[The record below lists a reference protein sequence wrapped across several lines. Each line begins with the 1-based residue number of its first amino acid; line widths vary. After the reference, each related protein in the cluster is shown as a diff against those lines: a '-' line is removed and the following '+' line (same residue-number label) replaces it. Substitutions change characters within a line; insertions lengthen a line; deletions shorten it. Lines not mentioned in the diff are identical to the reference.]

1 MKKTI
6 PKLLTLVCLLVAI
19 MGLSIVTAHA
29 ATVTGA
35 ISGGNEYRYH
45 EDKTPV
51 PQWGAFTSTK
61 LKYFTRDDTGVTVPA
76 YCMEPSVR
84 SASGDLSYS
93 STSWSSLSWNQRYA
107 VTLALSY
114 GYGGNYDFYGIHP
127 DCAQLAT
134 QAVIWEFVCGYR
146 GTTYP
151 YTLYDTTCAN
161 LFHYAG
167 DGVQE
172 AYDILIDRIMGHGVI
187 PSFAV
192 KYRNQLSDANAITLT
207 WDGSQ
212 YVGTAT
218 DTNGVL
224 PQYAF
229 RAGINGVTVKQRRNV
244 LSVTATK
251 DAAGKL
257 NGYISSDYGYSL
269 DVEGTE
275 SVLLEPSNGSGYQAC
290 AALTSLPDPVWAY
303 IHFKVNIVEEKGSLT
318 INKVDAETGKAL
330 AGVTYRLYDSAG
342 KKVADV
348 TTGADGKAV
357 LADLL
362 QGRYSYQEIS
372 ALSGYV
378 VDSTK
383 YQINITATALNIT
396 AKRTNAL
403 AKGSLTINKVDAETG
418 KALAG
423 VTYRLYDSTGEKVAD
438 ATTGA
443 DGKAVFGDLPQG
455 KYSYQEISA
464 PSGYVVDN
472 TKYQIAIT
480 ATALN
485 ITQKR
490 TNTPA
495 KASIEIVKVD
505 ADHKTPLQGAGFR
518 LYDTSGKQ
526 VAEGNTDVNGK
537 LTFSNLRLGSYTYK
551 EFKAPDG
558 YILDTTAYSAVLN
571 QNGQVLKVTR
581 ENIPVKGSIEVL
593 KVDAET
599 KQPLAGVVY
608 RLFAADGNK
617 IADGTTDVTG
627 KVTFS
632 GLRLGKY
639 VYQEIGTVDGYVIDE
654 TKYDFSLT
662 TANLN
667 IKVTRENAPA
677 KGSITVRKVDATGT
691 PLAGAE
697 LLLETSADGQTW
709 TEVGRV
715 TTDKTGIAKWSDLQT
730 GAQYRVTETKAP
742 AGYTLLTEPLF
753 TGTLDSSNR
762 DVTITACNN
771 AGFALPFTGGTGF
784 TTYILFA
791 TLALMAGV
799 CFCKKIE
806 MKEKTK

>member
-6 PKLLTLVCLLVAI
+6 PKLLTLVCLLVAV

-29 ATVTGA
+29 ATVTG
-35 ISGGNEYRYH
+35 IVSGGNEYRYH

-167 DGVQE
+167 DDVAV
-172 AYDILIDRIMGHGVI
+172 AYNIIIDRITNHGKI

-207 WDGSQ
+207 WDGSK
-212 YVGTAT
+212 YTGTAT

-244 LSVTATK
+244 LTVTATK
-251 DAAGKL
+251 DAAAKL
-257 NGYISSDYGYSL
+257 NGYVSSDYGYAL

-275 SVLLEPSNGSGYQAC
+275 SVLLEPSNGSNYQAC

-303 IHFKVNIVEEKGSLT
+303 IHFKVKIVEE
-318 INKVDAETGKAL
+318 
-330 AGVTYRLYDSAG
+330 
-342 KKVADV
+342 
-348 TTGADGKAV
+348 
-357 LADLL
+357 
-362 QGRYSYQEIS
+362 
-372 ALSGYV
+372 
-378 VDSTK
+378 
-383 YQINITATALNIT
+383 
-396 AKRTNAL
+396 
-403 AKGSLTINKVDAETG
+403 
-418 KALAG
+418 
-423 VTYRLYDSTGEKVAD
+423 
-438 ATTGA
+438 
-443 DGKAVFGDLPQG
+443 
-455 KYSYQEISA
+455 
-464 PSGYVVDN
+464 
-472 TKYQIAIT
+472 
-480 ATALN
+480 
-485 ITQKR
+485 
-490 TNTPA
+490 
-495 KASIEIVKVD
+495 
-505 ADHKTPLQGAGFR
+505 
-518 LYDTSGKQ
+518 
-526 VAEGNTDVNGK
+526 
-537 LTFSNLRLGSYTYK
+537 
-551 EFKAPDG
+551 
-558 YILDTTAYSAVLN
+558 
-571 QNGQVLKVTR
+571 
-581 ENIPVKGSIEVL
+581 
-593 KVDAET
+593 
-599 KQPLAGVVY
+599 
-608 RLFAADGNK
+608 
-617 IADGTTDVTG
+617 
-627 KVTFS
+627 
-632 GLRLGKY
+632 
-639 VYQEIGTVDGYVIDE
+639 
-654 TKYDFSLT
+654 
-662 TANLN
+662 
-667 IKVTRENAPA
+667 
-677 KGSITVRKVDATGT
+677 KGSITVRKVDVTGS

-709 TEVGRV
+709 TEVGRI
-715 TTDKTGIAKWSDLQT
+715 TTDSTGVAKWENLKTGVH
-730 GAQYRVTETKAP
+730 YRVTETKAP

-753 TGTLDSSNR
+753 AGVLDSSNR

-784 TTYILFA
+784 TTYFLFA
-791 TLALMAGV
+791 ALMLCMGV
-799 CFCKKIE
+799 YFCKKSNIK
-806 MKEKTK
+806 KETTE

>member
-29 ATVTGA
+29 ATVTGT

-146 GTTYP
+146 SPVYP
-151 YTLYDTTCAN
+151 YALYDTTCAN

-167 DGVQE
+167 DDVAV
-172 AYDILIDRIMGHGVI
+172 AYNIIIDRIMNHGKI

-224 PQYAF
+224 SQYYF
-229 RAGINGVTVKQRRNV
+229 STNISGVTVNQSWNT
-244 LSVTATK
+244 LTVTATK
-251 DAAGKL
+251 DAAAQL

-269 DVEGTE
+269 DVAGTE

-303 IHFKVNIVEEKGSLT
+303 IHFKVNIVEE
-318 INKVDAETGKAL
+318 
-330 AGVTYRLYDSAG
+330 
-342 KKVADV
+342 
-348 TTGADGKAV
+348 
-357 LADLL
+357 
-362 QGRYSYQEIS
+362 
-372 ALSGYV
+372 
-378 VDSTK
+378 
-383 YQINITATALNIT
+383 
-396 AKRTNAL
+396 
-403 AKGSLTINKVDAETG
+403 KGSLTINKVDAETG

-472 TKYQIAIT
+472 TEYQITIT

-485 ITQKR
+485 ITHKR
-490 TNTPA
+490 TNA
-495 KASIEIVKVD
+495 
-505 ADHKTPLQGAGFR
+505 L
-518 LYDTSGKQ
+518 
-526 VAEGNTDVNGK
+526 
-537 LTFSNLRLGSYTYK
+537 
-551 EFKAPDG
+551 
-558 YILDTTAYSAVLN
+558 
-571 QNGQVLKVTR
+571 
-581 ENIPVKGSIEVL
+581 
-593 KVDAET
+593 
-599 KQPLAGVVY
+599 
-608 RLFAADGNK
+608 
-617 IADGTTDVTG
+617 
-627 KVTFS
+627 
-632 GLRLGKY
+632 
-639 VYQEIGTVDGYVIDE
+639 
-654 TKYDFSLT
+654 
-662 TANLN
+662 
-667 IKVTRENAPA
+667 A
-677 KGSITVRKVDATGT
+677 KGSITVRKLDATGA

-697 LLLETSADGQTW
+697 LLLETSADGETW
-709 TEVGRV
+709 AEVGRV
-715 TTDKTGIAKWSDLQT
+715 TTDNIGIAKWENLKIGVQFRIRSVYKELHADHET
-730 GAQYRVTETKAP
+730 GAADNK
-742 AGYTLLTEPLF
+742 
-753 TGTLDSSNR
+753 
-762 DVTITACNN
+762 
-771 AGFALPFTGGTGF
+771 
-784 TTYILFA
+784 
-791 TLALMAGV
+791 
-799 CFCKKIE
+799 
-806 MKEKTK
+806 

>member
-29 ATVTGA
+29 ATVTGT

-61 LKYFTRDDTGVTVPA
+61 LKYFTRNDTGVTVPA
-76 YCMEPSVR
+76 YCMEPSAR

-167 DGVQE
+167 NGVQE

-218 DTNGVL
+218 DNNGVL
-224 PQYAF
+224 SQYYF
-229 RAGINGVTVKQRRNV
+229 DTDISGVTVSQRRNV
-244 LSVTATK
+244 LTVTATK
-251 DAAGKL
+251 DAAAKL
-257 NGYISSDYGYSL
+257 NGYISSDYGYAL

-275 SVLLEPSNGSGYQAC
+275 SVLLEPSNGSNYQAC

-303 IHFKVNIVEEKGSLT
+303 IHFKVKIVEEKGSLT

-330 AGVTYRLYDSAG
+330 AGVTYRLYDSTG

-348 TTGADGKAV
+348 TTGA
-357 LADLL
+357 
-362 QGRYSYQEIS
+362 
-372 ALSGYV
+372 
-378 VDSTK
+378 
-383 YQINITATALNIT
+383 N
-396 AKRTNAL
+396 
-403 AKGSLTINKVDAETG
+403 
-418 KALAG
+418 
-423 VTYRLYDSTGEKVAD
+423 
-438 ATTGA
+438 
-443 DGKAVFGDLPQG
+443 GKAVFADLPQG

-472 TKYQIAIT
+472 TKYQITIT
-480 ATALN
+480 ATVLN
-485 ITQKR
+485 ITHKR
-490 TNTPA
+490 TNA
-495 KASIEIVKVD
+495 
-505 ADHKTPLQGAGFR
+505 L
-518 LYDTSGKQ
+518 
-526 VAEGNTDVNGK
+526 
-537 LTFSNLRLGSYTYK
+537 
-551 EFKAPDG
+551 
-558 YILDTTAYSAVLN
+558 
-571 QNGQVLKVTR
+571 
-581 ENIPVKGSIEVL
+581 
-593 KVDAET
+593 
-599 KQPLAGVVY
+599 
-608 RLFAADGNK
+608 
-617 IADGTTDVTG
+617 
-627 KVTFS
+627 
-632 GLRLGKY
+632 
-639 VYQEIGTVDGYVIDE
+639 
-654 TKYDFSLT
+654 
-662 TANLN
+662 
-667 IKVTRENAPA
+667 A
-677 KGSITVRKVDATGT
+677 KGSITVRKVDVTGS

-697 LLLETSADGQTW
+697 LMLETSADGKTW
-709 TEVGRV
+709 TEVGRI
-715 TTDKTGIAKWSDLQT
+715 TTDSTGVAKWSDLKV

-753 TGTLDSSNR
+753 TGVLDSNNR
-762 DVTITACNN
+762 DITITACNN

-784 TTYILFA
+784 TTYFLFA
-791 TLALMAGV
+791 ALMLCVGV
-799 CFCKKIE
+799 YFCKKSDF
-806 MKEKTK
+806 MKETTK

>member
-29 ATVTGA
+29 ATVTGT

-93 STSWSSLSWNQRYA
+93 STSWSGLSWNQRYA
-107 VTLALSY
+107 VTLAMAY
-114 GYGGNYDFYGIHP
+114 GYGGNYGFDMHP

-134 QAVIWEFVCGYR
+134 QAIIWEFVCGYR

-151 YTLYDTTCAN
+151 YTLYDTTCKE

-167 DGVQE
+167 DDVAV
-172 AYDILIDRIMGHGVI
+172 AYDIIIDRIMQHGTI

-224 PQYAF
+224 PQYYF
-229 RAGINGVTVKQRRNV
+229 STNISGVTVNQSWNT
-244 LSVTATK
+244 LTVTATK
-251 DAAGKL
+251 DAAAQL

-269 DVEGTE
+269 DVAGTE

-357 LADLL
+357 LADLP

-372 ALSGYV
+372 APSGYV
-378 VDSTK
+378 VDNTK

-423 VTYRLYDSTGEKVAD
+423 VTYQLYDSTGEKVAD

-443 DGKAVFGDLPQG
+443 DGKAVFADLPQG

-472 TKYQIAIT
+472 TEYQITIT
-480 ATALN
+480 ATALS
-485 ITQKR
+485 ITHKR
-490 TNTPA
+490 TNA
-495 KASIEIVKVD
+495 
-505 ADHKTPLQGAGFR
+505 L
-518 LYDTSGKQ
+518 
-526 VAEGNTDVNGK
+526 
-537 LTFSNLRLGSYTYK
+537 
-551 EFKAPDG
+551 
-558 YILDTTAYSAVLN
+558 
-571 QNGQVLKVTR
+571 
-581 ENIPVKGSIEVL
+581 
-593 KVDAET
+593 
-599 KQPLAGVVY
+599 
-608 RLFAADGNK
+608 
-617 IADGTTDVTG
+617 
-627 KVTFS
+627 
-632 GLRLGKY
+632 
-639 VYQEIGTVDGYVIDE
+639 
-654 TKYDFSLT
+654 
-662 TANLN
+662 
-667 IKVTRENAPA
+667 A
-677 KGSITVRKVDATGT
+677 KGSITVRKVDVTGS

-697 LLLETSADGQTW
+697 LMLETSADGKTW

-715 TTDKTGIAKWSDLQT
+715 TTDNTGVAKWSDLKV
-730 GAQYRVTETKAP
+730 GAQYRITETKAP

-753 TGTLDSSNR
+753 TGVLDSSNR

-784 TTYILFA
+784 TTYFLFA
-791 TLALMAGV
+791 ALALMAGV
-799 CFCKKIE
+799 YFCKKSDF